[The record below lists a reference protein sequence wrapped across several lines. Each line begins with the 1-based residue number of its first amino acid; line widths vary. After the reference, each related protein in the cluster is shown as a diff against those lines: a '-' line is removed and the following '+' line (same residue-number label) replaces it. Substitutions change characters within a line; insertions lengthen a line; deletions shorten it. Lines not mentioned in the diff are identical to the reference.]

1 MTSPSR
7 LRELG
12 LPLVLVNGEV
22 PGPAVPAIINDDVA
36 VMAANAK
43 SIAFGDLSK
52 YTIRDVQGTTR
63 IQRFDDSAFALANQ
77 VGFCGW
83 TRSGGNLLDTAAVK
97 VYVNSA
103 T

>member
-1 MTSPSR
+1 MGTGTVTFAGYNIITAAQGEYDFTP
-7 LRELG
+7 G
-12 LPLVLVNGEV
+12 LIQPVWLFER
-22 PGPAVPAIINDDVA
+22 PARA
-36 VMAANAK
+36 V
-43 SIAFGDLSK
+43 GDLSK

-83 TRSGGNLLDTAAVK
+83 TRSGGNLLDTAAVRL
-97 VYVNSA
+97 YVNSA